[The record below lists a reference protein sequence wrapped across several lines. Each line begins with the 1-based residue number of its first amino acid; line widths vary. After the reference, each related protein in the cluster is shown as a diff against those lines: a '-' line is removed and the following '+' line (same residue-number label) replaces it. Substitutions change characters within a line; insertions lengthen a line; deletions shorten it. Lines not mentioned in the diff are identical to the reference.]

1 MSFLL
6 RPRHCVVFLVLGM
19 SDDKLFREHDMA
31 SFLSRTRHGVAY
43 SILGM
48 SNGVALIQLG
58 DRALFY
64 IEGTTWCRPLIY
76 SLRAQYWR
84 VRYDVVISRRMTLLE
99 SMT

>member
-1 MSFLL
+1 M
-6 RPRHCVVFLVLGM
+6 FLVLGM

-31 SFLSRTRHGVAY
+31 SFLSRARHGVAY

-64 IEGTTWCRPLIY
+64 IEGTTWYRPLIC
-76 SLRAQYWR
+76 SLRARYWR
-84 VRYDVVISRRMTLLE
+84 ARHAVVVSYKMTLLE
-99 SMT
+99 STT